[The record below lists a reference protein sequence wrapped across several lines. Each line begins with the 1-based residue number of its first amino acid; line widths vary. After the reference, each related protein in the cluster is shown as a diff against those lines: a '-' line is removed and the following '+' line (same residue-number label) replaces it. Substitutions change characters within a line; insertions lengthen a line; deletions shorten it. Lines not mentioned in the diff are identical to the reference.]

1 MELSAQ
7 IKNYGS
13 HRAQAEKEISKYNEL
28 KSQLNEQRVRAFNQI
43 HNMEHAVILMETIE
57 WDEMTPEERKET
69 KGTNSDTYL
78 HLWTEMDKME
88 SGLHINN

>member
-1 MELSAQ
+1 MNVKALK
-7 IKNYGS
+7 KNYDVA
-13 HRAQAEKEISKYNEL
+13 RIQAHKEIAKFEQLKKEL
-28 KSQLNEQRVRAFNQI
+28 KEQRVRAFNQI